1 MNDERPPHIKSLLE
15 AVERS
20 PDDLA
25 LRLHVVRVLVDAD
38 DLTEAL
44 AQCTKALQIV
54 PGDPGALELLSE
66 INERLQRS
74 AQPGS
79 PGPKQAASG
88 EEVWEEL
95 ERQLQAQSA
104 VEPATREDSPVD
116 AERPTIRL
124 DDVGGMENVKRE
136 LRESFLIPMG
146 NPALRE
152 AYKASLGG
160 GLLLY
165 GPPGCGKTFLGRAL
179 AGELGASFFPI
190 SLADVL
196 DMWLGQSERNLR
208 AVFEVARAHRPSVIF
223 FDEVDAIGQKRA
235 NLRSNPAMRGTVN
248 QLLSEMDGAQ
258 GDNEGVFLLGA
269 SNQPW
274 DVDTALRRPG
284 RFDRTLFVPPPDAG
298 ARQAIL
304 RYHLSGPPLDTID
317 YAAVVRRTEGFS
329 GADLARI
336 CRIATRQALAD
347 SATTGVVR
355 PIGMRDLELGLA
367 QAQATTRE
375 WFTTARNVV
384 AFSNQDGLYDDL
396 ASYMKSNKLM

>member
-1 MNDERPPHIKSLLE
+1 MSNERPPYVKSLLE

-25 LRLHVVRVLVDAD
+25 LRLHVVRVLIDAN

-44 AQCTKALQIV
+44 AQCTKALQ
-54 PGDPGALELLSE
+54 GAPSDTDALGLLSE

-74 AQPGS
+74 APPGS
-79 PGPKQAASG
+79 SARRAADG
-88 EEVWEEL
+88 EEIWEEL
-95 ERQLQAQSA
+95 ERELQAQSA
-104 VEPATREDSPVD
+104 AGSGKSVDAPVD
-116 AERPTIRL
+116 TERPTIRL

-190 SLADVL
+190 SMADVL
-196 DMWLGQSERNLR
+196 DMWIGSSERNLQ
-208 AVFEVARAHRPSVIF
+208 AVFDVARAHRPSVIF

-235 NLRSNPAMRGTVN
+235 NLRSNPAMRGVVN

-284 RFDRTLFVPPPDAG
+284 RFDRMLFVPPPDLV
-298 ARQAIL
+298 ARDAIL
-304 RYHLSGPPLDTID
+304 RYHLSGPPLDTVD
-317 YAAVVRRTEGFS
+317 YAALARRTEGFS

-336 CRIATRQALAD
+336 CKIATRLALAD

-355 PIGMRDLELGLA
+355 PIGMRDLEQGLT

-384 AFSNQDGLYDDL
+384 TFSNRDGLYDDL
-396 ASYMKSNKLM
+396 ASYMKSNKLI